1 MARRKP
7 RPPTTASAAP
17 DVVHPEAAGID
28 VGATALYVAVRP
40 DRADPPIRRFASFTA
55 DLEALAVW
63 LRHCRVDTVAME
75 STGVYWIPV
84 FQVLAARGFDVV
96 LVNARHVKHVPGRKS
111 DVTDCEWLRYL
122 HSVGLLKGSFRPAD
136 PVCAIRSL
144 LRHRDSLVKSASRAV
159 LHMQKALDQMNIQI
173 HRVLSKLTGVSGLR
187 LVDAILDGQRDPAQ
201 LLPLVH
207 KSVKATP
214 EELTKA
220 LQGDWRAEH
229 LFTLDQAR
237 RTYAHYQEL
246 IAECDAQ
253 IAQRIEAF
261 DPTPPEDPPDHRA
274 DTPASPP
281 AEAPAPAEPADLEA
295 RLAQLF
301 GSNLALVPGIG
312 VQTVELLFS
321 ELGPDLASHFAT
333 AGQFSC
339 WLGVCPHNEV
349 SGDKQLRSR
358 TLPGSRR
365 VAQAL
370 RMAAQSLYA
379 NRSPLGVHFRRLCR
393 RLGKPKAITAMAHK
407 LARIIYH
414 LVTHRVPYD
423 EGTFTHYETQ
433 RRVRR
438 QRHLHEEARALGFQL
453 VPIATTGGVS

>member
-1 MARRKP
+1 MARRRVGP
-7 RPPTTASAAP
+7 VAAASATP

-28 VGATALYVAVRP
+28 VGAGALYVAVRP
-40 DRADPPIRRFASFTA
+40 DRADPPIRRFATFTA

-63 LRHCRVDTVAME
+63 LRHCRVATVAME
-75 STGVYWIPV
+75 STGVYWIPL

-122 HSVGLLKGSFRPAD
+122 HSVGLLKGSFRPTD

-187 LVDAILDGQRDPAQ
+187 LVDAILAGQRDPAQ

-207 KSVKATP
+207 KSVKATA

-229 LFTLDQAR
+229 LFTLGQAR

-246 IAECDAQ
+246 IAECDVQ
-253 IAQRIEAF
+253 IAQRMEAF
-261 DPTPPEDPPDHRA
+261 DPTPAAPPPDDGADPPAPPSADAAPPGPPEDRD
-274 DTPASPP
+274 
-281 AEAPAPAEPADLEA
+281 A

-301 GSNLALVPGIG
+301 GTDLTRLPGLG
-312 VQTVELLFS
+312 TDTVQLLFS
-321 ELGPDLASHFAT
+321 ELGPDLSSHFAT
-333 AGQFSC
+333 AAQFCC
-339 WLGVCPHNEV
+339 WLGLCPHNEV

-365 VAQAL
+365 VAQGL

-379 NRSPLGVHFRRLCR
+379 NRSPLGVHFQRLCR

-423 EGTFTHYETQ
+423 EGTFTHYEIQ

-453 VPIATTGGVS
+453 LPLAATEGVS